1 MIYGKYII
9 AEKIRKIIAE
19 ILRVNE
25 ESIQEDTAIGDIPS
39 WDSLNQ
45 LRILAAVE
53 SEFGIQFTPDVL
65 MEMEDFSDIVRAV
78 EERAGR

>member
-1 MIYGKYII
+1 MKS
-9 AEKIRKIIAE
+9 EERIRKIIAE
-19 ILRVNE
+19 ILKVNE
-25 ESIQEDTAIGDIPS
+25 NSIQEDTAIGDIPS

-65 MEMEDFSDIVRAV
+65 MEMEDFSDIVHAV

>member
-1 MIYGKYII
+1 MKS
-9 AEKIRKIIAE
+9 EERIRKIIAE

>member
-1 MIYGKYII
+1 MSIK
-9 AEKIRKIIAE
+9 EKIRKIIAE
-19 ILRVNE
+19 ILRTDEDN
-25 ESIQEDTAIGDIPS
+25 IQEETAIGDIPS

-65 MEMEDFSDIVRAV
+65 MEMEDFSDIVHAV

>member
-1 MIYGKYII
+1 M
-9 AEKIRKIIAE
+9 EKKEIIRKIIAD
-19 ILRVNE
+19 ILRVNVDN
-25 ESIQEDTAIGDIPS
+25 IQEDTAIGDIPS

-65 MEMEDFSDIVRAV
+65 MEMEDFSDIVHAV
-78 EERAGR
+78 EERTGK

>member
-1 MIYGKYII
+1 MNI